1 MIKEACVET
10 FEEALKAEQQG
21 ADRIELCS
29 DLKNDGL
36 TPAFEL
42 MQKTCSMLK
51 IPVMV
56 MIRPRAGNFVY
67 SSAEI
72 QIMKHHI
79 DLAKEA
85 GVAGVVM
92 GLLTPDHKIDLENTK
107 LLAAYADPLPV
118 TFHKAID
125 VTGNPVEGIKS
136 LKGINGIK
144 RVLTSGGKA
153 TAKEGSETIRNMI
166 REAGEEMSI
175 LVAGKVTHENIEEI
189 QQITGGIEFHGKKI
203 TGNLI

>member
-36 TPAFEL
+36 TPAYESHA
-42 MQKTCSMLK
+42 KTCSTLK

-56 MIRPRAGNFVY
+56 MIRPRPGNFVY
-67 SSAEI
+67 SSAEME
-72 QIMKHHI
+72 IMKQHI

-85 GVAGVVM
+85 GVAGVVL
-92 GLLTPDHKIDLENTK
+92 GLLTPDHKIDLENTRM
-107 LLAAYADPLPV
+107 LAEYADPLPV

-125 VTGNPVEGIKS
+125 MMGNPVEGIKS
-136 LKGINGIK
+136 LKGIKGIK

-166 REAGEEMSI
+166 REAGEEIII

-189 QQITGGIEFHGKKI
+189 QHLTGGMEFHGKKI
-203 TGNLI
+203 AGDLF

>member
-36 TPAFEL
+36 TPAYEL
-42 MQKTCSMLK
+42 MQKTCSTLK

-56 MIRPRAGNFVY
+56 MIRPRPGNFVY

-72 QIMKHHI
+72 QIMKQHI

-85 GVAGVVM
+85 GVAGVVL
-92 GLLTPDHKIDLENTK
+92 GLLTPDHKIDLENTRM
-107 LLAAYADPLPV
+107 LAEYADPLPV

-125 VTGNPVEGIKS
+125 MMGNPVEGIKS
-136 LKGINGIK
+136 LKGIKGIK

-166 REAGEEMSI
+166 REAGEEIII

-189 QQITGGIEFHGKKI
+189 QHLTGGMEFHGKKI
-203 TGNLI
+203 AGELY

>member
-36 TPAFEL
+36 TPAYEL
-42 MQKTCSMLK
+42 MQKTCSTLK

-56 MIRPRAGNFVY
+56 MIRPRPGDFVY

-72 QIMKHHI
+72 QIMKQHI

-85 GVAGVVM
+85 GVAGVVL
-92 GLLTPDHKIDLENTK
+92 GLLTPDHKIDLENTRM
-107 LLAAYADPLPV
+107 LAEYADPLPV

-125 VTGNPVEGIKS
+125 MMGNPVEGIKS
-136 LKGINGIK
+136 LKGIKGIK

-166 REAGEEMSI
+166 REAGEEIII

-189 QQITGGIEFHGKKI
+189 QHLTGGMEFHGKKI
-203 TGNLI
+203 AGELY